1 VGLLF
6 LDVLWFGCAAVGLCL
21 QKQLNCFLLFFVA
34 LRWFLG
40 ALVFDV
46 CGTGDVLSV
55 L

>member
-1 VGLLF
+1 MFSGL
-6 LDVLWFGCAAVGLCL
+6 VLWRLVCVCRSKFDY
-21 QKQLNCFLLFFVA
+21 FLVFFVV